1 MFNVIMPAPSKIF
14 TGYRALGFVSNHVPL
29 AVRYHQ
35 KHKENYVV
43 TCVGKC
49 FHTYNCSKLGIVSVS
64 DSHPEDIS
72 VLAVDRDLTFTA
84 CRNVIRAFTR
94 GRQVIHVYEGHTADV
109 HLLLPFGNHLISVD
123 VDSSVIVWDI
133 KSQGQYS
140 EIQFNKT
147 SFEITTV
154 THPSTYLNKIL
165 FGSKQGRL
173 ELWNIKKNTMIYSF
187 KGWGQPVTVVEQA
200 PAVDVVA
207 IGLANGQII
216 IHNLK
221 FDETITKF
229 LQDWGPVTTI
239 SFRTDGHPIMAT
251 GSATGHIALWDLE
264 ERKLRSQMREAHMT
278 SVSGM
283 QCLPSEPLM
292 VTSSADNT
300 LKVWIF
306 DLPDGGGRLLR
317 NRSGHS
323 APSTKL
329 RHYGTDGQNIVTAGQ
344 DSTMRSFS
352 TVHDKHHKSLGRASY
367 NKQLSKKNTLK
378 YDEHKMPY
386 IVDFATEQT
395 RQSDWDNILACHRG
409 LRVVTTWNYVKST
422 MGQHKFDHKRF
433 TKNAAQHMH
442 TVAQC
447 VEITSC
453 GNFGLIGY
461 SSGHIDVYNLQSG
474 IHRGSFEDH
483 SGEQAG
489 IKQAKAHN
497 SHVQGVVVDGLN
509 QLAISAGREGDI
521 KFWKFKDKKL
531 LDTCKL
537 DSTVSKILLHR
548 ESSMMAV
555 ARDDFHVYIIDI
567 DTRKVVRKFIGHDN
581 RITDMTFS
589 ADARWLI
596 TAAMDCTLRV
606 WDLPTGRL
614 VDCFLVDSAVMSL
627 SMSPNYDFLATCH
640 LDDVGIYLW
649 ANKTL
654 FSHVPLTAL
663 PSNYEPQMIEMPTT
677 RKHTAEDVDEDIKEE
692 EEEFI
697 RAEFKSSEQISHELI
712 TLSLLPNSRWQNL
725 LNLDVIKQRNKPRE
739 PPKAPKA
746 APFFL
751 PTVAGLEPKFAVDD
765 EGAGEGRN
773 KGKVQA
779 GNLMPL
785 CTLGQLLKEGSS
797 KSNYDK
803 VTEYMKS
810 LGPSAVDVE
819 IRSLA
824 PEMGGSVVVMCNFL
838 QFVQSVLQTNKNFEI
853 IQAYLGL
860 FLKVHSEILSSEPE
874 VVKELEKL
882 SDLQSTSWC
891 TVQDLFNQTL
901 CLVNYLRTAVL

>member
-1 MFNVIMPAPSKIF
+1 MDASKIF

-43 TCVGKC
+43 TCVGKS
-49 FHTYNCSKLGIVSVS
+49 FHTYNCSKLGIVSIS

-84 CRNVIRAFTR
+84 CRNILRAFAR
-94 GRQVIHVYEGHTADV
+94 GKQVMHTYEGHNADV

-123 VDSSVIVWDI
+123 VDSCVIIWDI
-133 KSQGQYS
+133 RSEGQYS
-140 EIQFNKT
+140 EISFNNG
-147 SFEITTV
+147 SFQITTV

-165 FGSKQGRL
+165 FGSKQGTL
-173 ELWNIKKNTMIYSF
+173 ELWNIRKNVMIYRFS
-187 KGWGQPVTVVEQA
+187 GWDQPVTVVEQA

-207 IGLANGQII
+207 IGLANGQIL

-221 FDETITKF
+221 FDETIAKF
-229 LQDWGPVTTI
+229 LQDWGPVTTV
-239 SFRTDGHPIMAT
+239 SFRTDGHPVMAT
-251 GSATGHIALWDLE
+251 GSAQGHIALWDLE
-264 ERKLRSQMREAHMT
+264 EKKLQSQMRDAHMT

-317 NRSGHS
+317 ERSGHS
-323 APSTKL
+323 APSNKI
-329 RHYGTDGQNIVTAGQ
+329 RHYGTDGQNILTAGQ

-352 TVHDKHHKSLGRASY
+352 TVHEKHNKSLGRGSY
-367 NKQLSKKNTLK
+367 NKQLTKKKTLK
-378 YDEHKMPY
+378 YDQHKMPY
-386 IVDFATEQT
+386 IVDFVAEPT

-409 LRVVTTWNYVKST
+409 ERLVTTWSFIRST
-422 MGQHKFDHKRF
+422 MGQHKFDHERF
-433 TKNAAQHMH
+433 TDSPAEHMH
-442 TVAQC
+442 TVAKC

-461 SSGHIDVYNLQSG
+461 SSGHIDVYNMQSG
-474 IHRGSFEDH
+474 IHRGSFGDP
-483 SGEQAG
+483 
-489 IKQAKAHN
+489 KAH
-497 SHVQGVVVDGLN
+497 SSCVQGVAVDGLN
-509 QLAISAGREGDI
+509 QLAITAGREGDL
-521 KFWKFKDKKL
+521 KFWKFKSKQLIDTVT
-531 LDTCKL
+531 LDTSV
-537 DSTVSKILLHR
+537 DKILLHR
-548 ESSMMAV
+548 ESSMLAV
-555 ARDDFHVYIIDI
+555 SQDDFNVFIVDV
-567 DTRKVVRKFIGHDN
+567 DTRKIVRKFYGHDN

-589 ADARWLI
+589 TDARWLI
-596 TAAMDCTLRV
+596 TASMDCSVRI

-614 VDCFLVDSAVMSL
+614 VDCFLVDSAVTSL
-627 SMSPNYDFLATCH
+627 SMSPTYDFLATCH

-663 PSNYEPQMIEMPTT
+663 PSNYVPQLIDMPLTKKRVSDDNIEV
-677 RKHTAEDVDEDIKEE
+677 EESEE
-692 EEEFI
+692 ETEFV
-697 RAEFKSSEQISHELI
+697 RAEFKSAEQISDELV

-725 LNLDVIKQRNKPRE
+725 LSLDVIKQRNKPKE

-751 PTVAGLEPKFAVDD
+751 PTVAGIEPKFDV
-765 EGAGEGRN
+765 EGEKDN
-773 KGKVQA
+773 KEKASKVEI
-779 GNLMPL
+779 GDLLPL
-785 CTLGQLLKEGSS
+785 CTLGKLLKEESENS
-797 KSNYDK
+797 TSTYEKSINFL
-803 VTEYMKS
+803 KS
-810 LGPSAVDVE
+810 LGPSAVDLE

-824 PEMGGSVVVMCNFL
+824 PEMGGSVNVMCSFL
-838 QFVQSVLQTNKNFEI
+838 HMVRCVLKTNKNFEI

-860 FLKVHSEILSSEPE
+860 FLKVHGEMLSCNTEL
-874 VVKELEKL
+874 VRELEAVAET
-882 SDLQSTSWC
+882 QSSSWHK
-891 TVQDLFNQTL
+891 VQDLFSQTL
-901 CLVNYLRTAVL
+901 CLVNYLRTAVI